1 MADQGFR
8 VRGVTLLL
16 WGAGDRR
23 SCCSPDA
30 VQRARESAAALALPF
45 DTLDRRQAFTDEVVE
60 PFVAGY
66 LGGETPNPCVACNP
80 GRLAALVDLAD
91 ELGYDRVA
99 TGHYARVV
107 WRGERPF
114 VARGADSD
122 KDQSYMLARV
132 TPETL
137 ARLEFPLG
145 EMTKTQTRE
154 RAAQAELAVADEP
167 ESQEVCFATSG
178 YRAFFATRGI
188 APTAGDIVDSDGRV
202 IGSHDGQW
210 WFTVGQR
217 RGLRLSGPEP
227 LYVVARLAAEN
238 VVVAGTRDELAVLR
252 VELRDVDDRDI
263 SGDGLTVQLRYKS
276 APVAV
281 ERLARSGDK
290 AMLTLAAP
298 FFGVAPGQVAVLYR
312 DDVVVGSGVVCAS
325 AGEG

>member
-1 MADQGFR
+1 
-8 VRGVTLLL
+8 
-16 WGAGDRR
+16 
-23 SCCSPDA
+23 
-30 VQRARESAAALALPF
+30 
-45 DTLDRRQAFTDEVVE
+45 
-60 PFVAGY
+60 
-66 LGGETPNPCVACNP
+66 
-80 GRLAALVDLAD
+80 
-91 ELGYDRVA
+91 VA

-114 VARGADSD
+114 VARGADPD

-132 TPETL
+132 KPETL

-154 RAAQAELAVADEP
+154 RAAQAGLAVADEP

-188 APTAGDIVDSDGRV
+188 APVAGRIVDSEGHV

-217 RGLRLSGPEP
+217 RGLRLSGAEP
-227 LYVVARLAAEN
+227 LYVVARQAAEN
-238 VVVAGTRDELAVLR
+238 LVVAGTRDELAVLR
-252 VELRDVDDRDI
+252 VALCDVDDRDI
-263 SGDGLTVQLRYKS
+263 TGDGLTVQLRYKS
-276 APVAV
+276 TPVAV
-281 ERLARSGDK
+281 DRLAWSGDA

-312 DDVVVGSGVVCAS
+312 DDVVVGSGVVRTS
-325 AGEG
+325 AGGG